1 MVRNLAEL
9 LSSVVKKGGDDSK
22 VFAAR
27 QTCLVCGARLEESEL
42 YSQYRV
48 CPVCR
53 FHYSMTARERI
64 NSLADPGTFREINR
78 SIVSLDPLS
87 FSSRVPYKQRLFQDQ
102 RRTGLT
108 EAVVTGTCAIGGSQA
123 MLIVLDFGFMG
134 GSMGC
139 VVGEKVALALEQAA
153 KQKLPAVAVVT
164 SGGARIQ
171 EGVLSLMQMAK
182 TCIAASQLNDRG
194 LPFITVLA
202 NPATGQ
208 AYASFANLAD
218 IILAE
223 PGAIVGFSALRDIQ
237 EVSGDPLPR
246 GSHTSESHLQ
256 HGMLD
261 AVVDRTRI
269 RDTLAI
275 LLDLLGPQYR
285 LTPKRRA
292 QKQQLEV
299 QRQDSQAWDSVK
311 LARHESRP
319 TATDYI
325 SRILANFVELHG
337 DRCYGDDPSI
347 VCGFG
352 QLGGQT
358 VMVIGQERGRG
369 KDSEFRTGMVTPE
382 GLRKA
387 QRAFN
392 LAAKFDIPLITL
404 IDTPGSYPG
413 LDAEERGLG
422 NALATTMSLMARNPV
437 PSIAV
442 IIGEGGSEGALALA
456 VADRVVMLENA
467 ILSVISPEDAADII
481 YQDEAKADKAAELL
495 KLTSQ
500 DCKELG
506 IVDLVIPEPPGGAHL
521 NPEEAARQLRR
532 VLLQELAALQATYK
546 RKMLRDRYAKFRN
559 IGEYSSHFKVAI
571 TREVNA
577 LQGLVA
583 SGVRRIAK
591 RQGQNGRDKKAREKP
606 RQAVQP
612 PPIEDRLSPE
622 SR

>member
-9 LSSVVKKGGDDSK
+9 LSSVVRKGGDDSK

-153 KQKLPAVAVVT
+153 KQKMPAVAVVT

-246 GSHTSESHLQ
+246 GSHTSESHLH

-261 AVVDRTRI
+261 AVVDRTRV

-285 LTPKRRA
+285 LTPRRRL

-299 QRQDSQAWDSVK
+299 QRHESQAWDSVK

-325 SRILANFVELHG
+325 NRILNNFVELHG

-387 QRAFN
+387 QRAFH

-422 NALATTMSLMARNPV
+422 NALATTMSLMARNSV

-467 ILSVISPEDAADII
+467 IFSVISPEDAADII

-591 RQGQNGRDKKAREKP
+591 RQGQDGREKKAREKP
-606 RQAVQP
+606 RESVQH
-612 PPIEDRLSPE
+612 PPIEERLSPE